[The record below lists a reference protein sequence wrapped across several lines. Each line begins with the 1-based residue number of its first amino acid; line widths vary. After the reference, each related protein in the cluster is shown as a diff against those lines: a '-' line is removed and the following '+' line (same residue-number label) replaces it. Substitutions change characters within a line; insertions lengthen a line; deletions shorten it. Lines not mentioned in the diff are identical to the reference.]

1 MNKYFVLSTF
11 YTFHLHIIIY
21 KEGFFTNAKTT
32 DTFKEFP
39 VPAARGCYL
48 GHRFCGSKRGNGGF
62 TFNAVR
68 SLIGSAVLVPL
79 ILIPGQKNSDNSEIS
94 EAAAST
100 TSGIQKRKD
109 LIIGGISCGI
119 CLCLASNFQ
128 QFGIK
133 YTTVGK
139 AGFITAC
146 YIVIV
151 PIIGLFL
158 GKKCS
163 KFIWAAVAM
172 ALIGLYLLCITDEF
186 SIGKGD
192 LLVLVCAFLFSIHI
206 LVIDHFSPKADGVKL
221 SCIQFLTCGILSAI
235 PALILEHPQ
244 VSSILAAWQPILY
257 AGVMSCGVAYTLQVI
272 GQKNM
277 NPTVASLILSM
288 ESCISVL
295 AGWIILGQQ
304 LSAKEI
310 LGCVIMFAAIILAQL
325 PQKDTSQV

>member
-1 MNKYFVLSTF
+1 MQKQQIPLKNSLFLLLAAVIWGIAFVAQSVGMD
-11 YTFHLHIIIY
+11 Y
-21 KEGFFTNAKTT
+21 
-32 DTFKEFP
+32 
-39 VPAARGCYL
+39 V
-48 GHRFCGSKRGNGGF
+48 GGF

-79 ILIPGQKNSDNSEIS
+79 ILIPGQNNSDSFETS

-172 ALIGLYLLCITDEF
+172 ALIGLYLLCITDGF

>member
-1 MNKYFVLSTF
+1 MRKQQIPLKNSLLLLLAAIIWGIAFVAQSVGME
-11 YTFHLHIIIY
+11 Y
-21 KEGFFTNAKTT
+21 
-32 DTFKEFP
+32 
-39 VPAARGCYL
+39 V
-48 GHRFCGSKRGNGGF
+48 GGF

-68 SLIGSAVLVPL
+68 SLIGAAVLVPL
-79 ILIPGQKNSDNSEIS
+79 ILVFGQKKNADTKTAEVVSHSGLS
-94 EAAAST
+94 GGRV
-100 TSGIQKRKD
+100 SGIQGQKE

-133 YTTVGK
+133 YTSVGK

-163 KFIWAAVAM
+163 RFIWSAVVM
-172 ALIGLYLLCITDEF
+172 ALIGLYLLCITDGF
-186 SIGKGD
+186 SVGKGD
-192 LLVLVCAFLFSIHI
+192 LFVLVCAFLFSVHI
-206 LVIDHFSPKADGVKL
+206 LVIDHFSPKVDGVKL
-221 SCIQFLTCGILSAI
+221 SCLQFLTCGIISGISALLFEHPEFSAI
-235 PALILEHPQ
+235 CQ
-244 VSSILAAWQPILY
+244 AWMPILY
-257 AGVMSCGVAYTLQVI
+257 AGVMSCGVAYTLQII

-277 NPTVASLILSM
+277 NPTVASLILSL

-295 AGWIILGQQ
+295 AGWLLLGQK
-304 LSAKEI
+304 LSGKEI

-325 PQKDTSQV
+325 PQKQAE

>member
-1 MNKYFVLSTF
+1 MQKQQIPLKNSLLLLLAAIIWGIAFVAQSVGMD
-11 YTFHLHIIIY
+11 Y
-21 KEGFFTNAKTT
+21 
-32 DTFKEFP
+32 
-39 VPAARGCYL
+39 V
-48 GHRFCGSKRGNGGF
+48 GGF

-68 SLIGSAVLVPL
+68 SLIGAAVLVPL
-79 ILIPGQKNSDNSEIS
+79 ILVFESKKSTDTTTAKI
-94 EAAAST
+94 ASHSRP
-100 TSGIQKRKD
+100 TSNTVSYIQKRKD

-133 YTTVGK
+133 YTSVGK

-163 KFIWAAVAM
+163 KFIWAAVVM
-172 ALIGLYLLCITDEF
+172 ALIGLYLLCITDGF

-192 LLVLVCAFLFSIHI
+192 LLVLVCAFLFSVHI
-206 LVIDHFSPKADGVKL
+206 LVIDHFSPKVDGVKL
-221 SCIQFLTCGILSAI
+221 SCLQFLTCGILSGI
-235 PALILEHPQ
+235 PALLFERPSFSAIRQ
-244 VSSILAAWQPILY
+244 AWMPILY
-257 AGVMSCGVAYTLQVI
+257 AGIMSCGVAYTLQII

-277 NPTVASLILSM
+277 NPTVASLILSL

-295 AGWIILGQQ
+295 AGWVLLGQQ
-304 LSAKEI
+304 LSTKEI

-325 PQKDTSQV
+325 PQKQNA

>member
-1 MNKYFVLSTF
+1 MQKQQIPLKNSLFLLLAAVIWGIAFVAQSVGMD
-11 YTFHLHIIIY
+11 Y
-21 KEGFFTNAKTT
+21 
-32 DTFKEFP
+32 
-39 VPAARGCYL
+39 V
-48 GHRFCGSKRGNGGF
+48 GGF

-100 TSGIQKRKD
+100 TSSIQKRKD

-163 KFIWAAVAM
+163 KFIWAAVTM
-172 ALIGLYLLCITDEF
+172 ALIGLYLLCITDGF

-295 AGWIILGQQ
+295 AGWIILEQQ

-325 PQKDTSQV
+325 PQKDTTQV

>member
-1 MNKYFVLSTF
+1 MQKQQIPLKNSLFLLLAAVIWGIAFVAQSVGMD
-11 YTFHLHIIIY
+11 Y
-21 KEGFFTNAKTT
+21 
-32 DTFKEFP
+32 
-39 VPAARGCYL
+39 V
-48 GHRFCGSKRGNGGF
+48 GGF

-79 ILIPGQKNSDNSEIS
+79 ILIPGQKNYYNSEIS
-94 EAAAST
+94 EEAAST

-172 ALIGLYLLCITDEF
+172 ALIGLYLLCITDGF

-272 GQKNM
+272 GQKNK
-277 NPTVASLILSM
+277 NPTEASLILSM
-288 ESCISVL
+288 ESCISEL

>member
-1 MNKYFVLSTF
+1 MQKQQIPLKNSLLLLLAAVIWGIAFVAQSVGMD
-11 YTFHLHIIIY
+11 Y
-21 KEGFFTNAKTT
+21 
-32 DTFKEFP
+32 
-39 VPAARGCYL
+39 V
-48 GHRFCGSKRGNGGF
+48 GGF

-79 ILIPGQKNSDNSEIS
+79 ILIPGQNNSDSFEIS

-172 ALIGLYLLCITDEF
+172 ALIGLYLLCITDGF